1 MNGWEPDM
9 NIDKEELIFKKRLL
23 DLAKMAASRDI
34 CTYADFLNQHEI
46 SLFHSIKNELPN
58 VNYEL
63 FGGYDEAER
72 KILCFYGDNS
82 VKAFSGYITCIRIV
96 PVNKKFSDDLSHRD
110 FLGSIMNLGI
120 ERSLIGDILVKEK
133 EGYIFLKTSIAPFII
148 DNLLKIRHT
157 SVRCDVIEEDAPEIK
172 PEFES
177 IRGTIA
183 SPRLDA
189 IISVAFKTSRNS
201 ILSLISGGKV
211 FVDGRLIESNSYI
224 LKEDE
229 TVSVR
234 GHGKFIYK
242 GLENQTKKGRYYV
255 SLLKYI

>member
-1 MNGWEPDM
+1 M
-9 NIDKEELIFKKRLL
+9 NIEKEELIFKKRLL
-23 DLAKMAASRDI
+23 DLSRMTATRDI
-34 CTYADFLNQHEI
+34 CTYTDFLGQNEI
-46 SLFHSIKNELPN
+46 SLFHSMKYELPN

-63 FGGYDEAER
+63 FGGFARAER

-96 PVNKKFSDDLSHRD
+96 PVNKKFSDDLNHRD
-110 FLGSIMNLGI
+110 FLGAIMNLGI
-120 ERSLIGDILVKEK
+120 ERSLIGDILVKEN
-133 EGYIFLKTSIAPFII
+133 EGYIFLKSSIAPFII
-148 DNLLKIRHT
+148 DNMSKIKRT
-157 SVRCDVIEEDAPEIK
+157 SIRCELVEENAPEIK
-172 PEFES
+172 PEFQA

-189 IISVAFKTSRNS
+189 IIALAFKTSRNS

-224 LKEDE
+224 LKEEE

>member
-1 MNGWEPDM
+1 MNK
-9 NIDKEELIFKKRLL
+9 DKEELIFRKRLL
-23 DLAKMAASRDI
+23 DLAKMAANREI
-34 CTYADFLNQHEI
+34 CTYADFLNLNEI
-46 SLFHSIKNELPN
+46 TIFHSMKQELPD

-63 FGGYDEAER
+63 FGGFLGAER

-82 VKAFSGYITCIRIV
+82 VKAFSGYITCVRIV
-96 PVNKKFSDDLSHRD
+96 PINKKFSDDLNHRD
-110 FLGSIMNLGI
+110 FLGAIMNLGI
-120 ERSLIGDILVKEK
+120 ERSLIGDILVKER
-133 EGYIFLKTSIAPFII
+133 EGYVFLKSSIAPFII
-148 DNLLKIRHT
+148 ENLSKIKHT
-157 SVRCDVIEEDAPEIK
+157 SVRCEVAEEDTPEIK
-172 PEFES
+172 PNFEP

-189 IISVAFKTSRNS
+189 IIALAFKTSRNS

-211 FVDGRLIESNSYI
+211 YVDGRLIESNSYI
-224 LKEDE
+224 LKEEE

>member
-1 MNGWEPDM
+1 M
-9 NIDKEELIFKKRLL
+9 NIDKEELIFKKRLT
-23 DLAKMAASRDI
+23 DLARTAYNKGIS
-34 CTYADFLNQHEI
+34 TYTDFLNLNEI
-46 SLFHSIKNELPN
+46 SIFFSMKQELPD

-63 FGGYDEAER
+63 YGGFDGAER

-96 PVNKKFSDDLSHRD
+96 ATNKKFSDDLNHRD

-120 ERSLIGDILVKEK
+120 ERSLIGDILVKDK
-133 EGYIFLKTSIAPFII
+133 EGYVFVKSNIAPFIM
-148 DNLLKIRHT
+148 DNLIKIKHT
-157 SVRCDVIEEDAPEIK
+157 SIRCEIVDEDTPQIQPNFAP
-172 PEFES
+172 

-183 SPRLDA
+183 SPRLDS
-189 IISVAFKTSRNS
+189 IIALAFGTSRSS

-211 FVDGRLIESNSYI
+211 FVDGRLVESNSYN
-224 LKEDE
+224 LKENQ

-242 GLENQTKKGRYYV
+242 GIEKQTKKGRFYA

>member
-1 MNGWEPDM
+1 MNQ
-9 NIDKEELIFKKRLL
+9 DKEELIFKKRLL
-23 DLAKMAASRDI
+23 DLAKMAINKGI
-34 CTYADFLNQHEI
+34 CTYADFLNLNEI
-46 SLFHSIKNELPN
+46 NIFHSIKQELTN

-63 FGGYDEAER
+63 FGGYLEAER
-72 KILCFYGDNS
+72 KVLCFYGDNS
-82 VKAFSGYITCIRIV
+82 VEAFSGYIACIRIT
-96 PVNKKFSDDLSHRD
+96 PMNKKFSDDLNHRD
-110 FLGSIMNLGI
+110 FLGSLMNLGI
-120 ERSLIGDILVKEK
+120 ERSLIGDILVKEN
-133 EGYIFLKTSIAPFII
+133 EGYVFVKAAMSSFIME
-148 DNLLKIRHT
+148 NLTKIKHT
-157 SVRCDVIEEDAPEIK
+157 TIRCERVEEDAPQIK
-172 PEFES
+172 PEFET

-189 IISVAFKTSRNS
+189 IIALAFKASRTS

-211 FVDGRLIESNSYI
+211 YVDGKLIESNSYT

>member
-1 MNGWEPDM
+1 MNQ
-9 NIDKEELIFKKRLL
+9 DKEELIFKKRLL
-23 DLAKMAASRDI
+23 DLAKMAANKGI
-34 CTYADFLNQHEI
+34 CTYADFLNLNEI
-46 SLFHSIKNELPN
+46 SIFHSIKQELPN
-58 VNYEL
+58 ANYEL
-63 FGGYDEAER
+63 FGGYLEAER
-72 KILCFYGDNS
+72 KVLCFYGDNS
-82 VKAFSGYITCIRIV
+82 VEAFSGYISCIRIT
-96 PVNKKFSDDLSHRD
+96 PVNKKFSDELNHRD
-110 FLGSIMNLGI
+110 FLGSLMNLGI
-120 ERSLIGDILVKEK
+120 ERSLIGDILVKEN
-133 EGYIFLKTSIAPFII
+133 EGYVFVKASMSSFIM
-148 DNLLKIRHT
+148 DNLTKIKHT
-157 SVRCDVIEEDAPEIK
+157 TIRCELVGEDAPQIK
-172 PEFES
+172 PEFET

-189 IISVAFKTSRNS
+189 IIALAFKASRTG

-211 FVDGRLIESNSYI
+211 YVDGKLIETNSYT

>member
-1 MNGWEPDM
+1 MNK
-9 NIDKEELIFKKRLL
+9 DKDEQIFRKRLL
-23 DLAKMAASRDI
+23 DLAKMAVNREI
-34 CTYADFLNQHEI
+34 CTYADFLNLNEI
-46 SLFHSIKNELPN
+46 SIFHSMKKELPN

-63 FGGYDEAER
+63 FGGYDGAER

-82 VKAFSGYITCIRIV
+82 VKAFSDYITCVRIV
-96 PVNKKFSDDLSHRD
+96 PMNKKFSDDLNHRD
-110 FLGSIMNLGI
+110 FLGAMMNLGI
-120 ERSLIGDILVKEK
+120 ERSIIGDILVKEN
-133 EGYIFLKTSIAPFII
+133 EGYVFLKASMSPFITN
-148 DNLLKIRHT
+148 NLIKIKHT
-157 SVRCDVIEEDAPEIK
+157 SVRCAVVEDDAPKIT

-177 IRGTIA
+177 VRGTIA

-189 IISVAFKTSRNS
+189 IIALAFKISRS
-201 ILSLISGGKV
+201 SMLSLISGGKV
-211 FVDGRLIESNSYI
+211 FVDGKLIESNSYI